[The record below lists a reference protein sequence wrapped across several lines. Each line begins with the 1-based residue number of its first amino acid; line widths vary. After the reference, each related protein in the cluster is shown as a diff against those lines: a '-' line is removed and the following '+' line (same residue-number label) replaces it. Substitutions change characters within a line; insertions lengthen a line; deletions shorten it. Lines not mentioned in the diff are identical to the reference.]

1 MNGYELI
8 NTIVTQKIGLRT
20 SNIFMESQNSKY
32 EGFMFSIDTTM
43 FRSRTAKLTPK
54 KMGYFAVFWEKD
66 SAGTNQA
73 YTYESSPDKLIINI
87 IDNQQVGQFVFPKG
101 ILLKHR
107 ILKSD
112 NKKGKMA
119 MRVYPDWVTELNKT
133 AYKTQQWQIPY
144 FINLASTT
152 EEIKRLYLD

>member
-8 NTIVTQKIGLRT
+8 NTVVTQKIGLRT
-20 SNIFMESQNSKY
+20 SNKLIESQNSKY

-54 KMGYFAVFWEKD
+54 KMGYFVVFWEKD
-66 SAGTNQA
+66 SEGSNQP
-73 YTYESSPDKLIINI
+73 YTYENSPDKLVINI
-87 IDNQQVGQFVFPKG
+87 IDNKQIGQFIFPKD
-101 ILLKHR
+101 ILLKQR

-112 NKKGKMA
+112 NINGKMA

-133 AYKTQQWQIPY
+133 AYKTQQWQMPY
-144 FINLASTT
+144 FINMASTT
-152 EEIKRLYLD
+152 EKIKRLYLD